1 MPEKDTCD
9 DKQGVARDVLT
20 WEIAQKYFMNPTF
33 GGALVPGQTNVFD
46 STVDF
51 TGIAFLTEPRKF
63 SPIISR
69 LRLQDASADF
79 EWALDYDPVLHQVN
93 ASTVFA
99 GYRWGNWYL
108 NAGQYYL
115 NVPPPNPTIFDQY
128 RLMLLYGNVSK
139 RGISAAAAVGVDS
152 RLHYIQSATVQTNY
166 NWDCCGVTF
175 EYQRFALGAVRN
187 ENAYHFAFSL
197 SNVGTFGTIKR
208 LQRLY

>member
-9 DKQGVARDVLT
+9 DKQGAARDVVT

-69 LRLQDASADF
+69 LRMQDASADF
-79 EWALDYDPVLHQVN
+79 GWALDYDPVLHQVN

-108 NAGQYYL
+108 NAGQNYL
-115 NVPPPNPTIFDQY
+115 NVPPPNPNIFDQY
-128 RLMLLYGNVSK
+128 RVMLLYGNVAK

-152 RLHYIQSATVQTNY
+152 QAALHPVGHRANELQ
-166 NWDCCGVTF
+166 
-175 EYQRFALGAVRN
+175 LGLLRR
-187 ENAYHFAFSL
+187 HL
-197 SNVGTFGTIKR
+197 
-208 LQRLY
+208 